1 MPTFETR
8 RRVPFTPQQ
17 MYALVA
23 DVERY
28 PEFLP
33 LCEGLV
39 VHSRVAHGAGE
50 QLTATMRVGYGALNE
65 QFLTRVALDPVTPRV
80 DAQHIEGPF
89 SHLVNRWQFHAAPGG
104 TDVDFHISYE
114 FKSVLLGIVVGA
126 MFDQAFRKFTEA
138 FENRARQ
145 IYGATASRVS

>member
-33 LCEGLV
+33 LCEALV
-39 VHSRVAHGAGE
+39 VKSRAPHGLGE
-50 QLTATMRVGYGALNE
+50 LLSATMRVGYGAFNE
-65 QFLTRVALDPVTPRV
+65 QFLTRVTLDPVTPRV
-80 DAQHIEGPF
+80 LAEHVEGPF
-89 SHLVNRWQFHAAPGG
+89 RHLVNRWQFHTIPGG

-114 FKSVLLGIVVGA
+114 LKSMLLAMVVGA
-126 MFDQAFRKFTEA
+126 MFDHAFRKYTEA
-138 FENRARQ
+138 FEMRARQ
-145 IYGATASRVS
+145 VYGAPSSEM